1 MKLDLND
8 RINGKLAAATSAVQA
23 FALSEE
29 LERSQQLISEIQR
42 QVAEKDATLVA
53 GAEASIAQKELF
65 EEQLEI
71 IREQNKLLLDNYEK
85 LKELYDDQVQA
96 NKDAKDDLEKSRRFN
111 RWMMIIS
118 VIAMLAAVA
127 SPIVTLW
134 VS

>member
-1 MKLDLND
+1 MNFDPDALNRKLNVA
-8 RINGKLAAATSAVQA
+8 NSAKLEAAFMADMVRCDQIIA
-23 FALSEE
+23 EE
-29 LERSQQLISEIQR
+29 GSRTAKR
-42 QVAEKDATLVA
+42 NATLVA
-53 GAEASIAQKELF
+53 GAEASIAQKELL
-65 EEQLEI
+65 EEQLET

-111 RWMMIIS
+111 RWMMVIS

>member
-1 MKLDLND
+1 MNFDPEALNRKLDVANCA
-8 RINGKLAAATSAVQA
+8 KLEAAFKADMARYDQIIA
-23 FALSEE
+23 EE
-29 LERSQQLISEIQR
+29 GRR
-42 QVAEKDATLVA
+42 TAKRNATLVA
-53 GAEASIAQKELF
+53 GAEASIAQKELI

-111 RWMMIIS
+111 RWMMVIS
-118 VIAMLAAVA
+118 VIAMLAAIA
-127 SPIVTLW
+127 SPIVTVW

>member
-1 MKLDLND
+1 MNFDPDALNRKLDVANCA
-8 RINGKLAAATSAVQA
+8 KLEAAFKADMVRYDQIIA
-23 FALSEE
+23 EE
-29 LERSQQLISEIQR
+29 GRR
-42 QVAEKDATLVA
+42 TAKRNATLVA
-53 GAEASIAQKELF
+53 GAEASIAQKELI

-111 RWMMIIS
+111 RWMMVIS

>member
-8 RINGKLAAATSAVQA
+8 WVNNKLIAATNAIPVFTLA
-23 FALSEE
+23 EE
-29 LERSQQLISEIQR
+29 MERSHEFFSEMQR
-42 QVAEKDATLVA
+42 QVVENEVTLVA
-53 GAEASIAQKELF
+53 GAEASIAQKELI

-85 LKELYDDQVQA
+85 LNELYDDQVQA

-111 RWMMIIS
+111 RWMMVIS

>member
-1 MKLDLND
+1 MNFDPDALNRKLNVA
-8 RINGKLAAATSAVQA
+8 NSAKLEAAFMADMARYDQIIA
-23 FALSEE
+23 EE
-29 LERSQQLISEIQR
+29 GR
-42 QVAEKDATLVA
+42 QTAKRNATLVA
-53 GAEASIAQKELF
+53 GAEASIAQKELI

-71 IREQNKLLLDNYEK
+71 IREQNKVLLDNYEK

-111 RWMMIIS
+111 RWMMVIS

>member
-1 MKLDLND
+1 MNFDPNTL
-8 RINGKLAAATSAVQA
+8 NGKLNIANSAKLEAAFRADMARYDQIIA
-23 FALSEE
+23 EE
-29 LERSQQLISEIQR
+29 GRR
-42 QVAEKDATLVA
+42 TAKRNATLVA
-53 GAEASIAQKELF
+53 GAEANIAQKELL

-85 LKELYDDQVQA
+85 LKDLYDDQVQA

-111 RWMMIIS
+111 RWMMVIS